1 LPEASE
7 GVQAAAAPLAQAR
20 QSWIP
25 SPTRIA
31 SVAVSVLLLVT
42 LYRSISFSTVVDTLR
57 HADTFWL
64 IASVGMIVPITL
76 LRAVRF
82 RLVAPPAALSGIGE
96 ALRLTLVSTALNV
109 FVPAKAGD
117 LIKSYFIATRGGA
130 SAGVAV
136 AIIVYERL
144 CDMFAIIFWCVMGWV
159 AGETV
164 VARVPSA
171 LWPLLGVTGVAFGV
185 LISSEYAADLWRAAM
200 HRGGQA
206 GRLRKLRELAEGWP
220 DLLHHLRGR
229 RRIVILFSMFLWL
242 VHLTQIWMFTLALA
256 VRVPFLVCLSLSAI
270 VLIAGQMPLT
280 IAGLGARDV
289 ALVVLLADYMA
300 PEVAAAMGIL
310 IATRG
315 LLPPVAA
322 IPIMRPYL
330 EAMTTEARTW
340 RAGARRA

>member
-1 LPEASE
+1 MPDASE
-7 GVQAAAAPLAQAR
+7 GVQSAAPPLPQAR
-20 QSWIP
+20 QGWMP

-31 SVAVSVLLLVT
+31 SVAVSFLLLAT
-42 LYRSISFSTVVDTLR
+42 LYSSINFSMVVDTLR

-64 IASVGMIVPITL
+64 LVSVGMIVPITL

-159 AGETV
+159 VGDTV
-164 VARVPSA
+164 VSRVPSA

-185 LISSEYAADLWRAAM
+185 LISSEYAADLWRAVM
-200 HRGGQA
+200 HRGGQT
-206 GRLRKLRELAEGWP
+206 GKLGKLRELAEGWP

-242 VHLTQIWMFTLALA
+242 VHLTQIWMFTLALS

-330 EAMTTEARTW
+330 EAMTTEARAW
-340 RAGARRA
+340 RARTRRA